1 MSAAVFE
8 MLGMIPRKKSNPMI
22 ETNTRS
28 SFCSALATIRE
39 SSLHE
44 LRTLQEEISVQ
55 IASRLNRNPLVGDT
69 VYFTTEEGLVDGLVI
84 KINLK
89 TVTVLPHGEKPAKR
103 VRYSDL
109 QVKRVTS
116 RKRDVVQSCR

>member
-55 IASRLNRNPLVGDT
+55 IASRLNRKPLVG
-69 VYFTTEEGLVDGLVI
+69 EEGLVDGLVI